1 MRRPALRLLSFAAT
15 AALVTACV
23 PPRERVDGLSP
34 DGSTRVSLDLRPAGI
49 DSVLGSGTLQVEGHP
64 HTVVVAGRWND
75 VGDGVRSLEATLQ
88 SDTTP
93 GERWA
98 IEWSPSTLEGSIR
111 YANRDSED
119 ANDVVP
125 IATPA
130 GGK

>member
-1 MRRPALRLLSFAAT
+1 MLRPALRFLSFAAA
-15 AALVTACV
+15 AALFAACV

-49 DSVLGSGTLQVEGHP
+49 DSVLGTGTLQVAGEP

-98 IEWSPSTLEGSIR
+98 IKWSPSTLEGSIR
-111 YANRDSED
+111 YASRDAGD
-119 ANDVVP
+119 ASNVVP
-125 IATPA
+125 IATP
-130 GGK
+130 